1 MLDAVLSFACDLDRG
16 IDRTLIRPAL
26 LTGDKQAHTFRLA
39 VTRSGVNADIAGA
52 GVSAYFVRA
61 DGVTVPITGS
71 VEGSAA
77 LVTLP
82 DGCYRVPGRF
92 QLVVK
97 LSTGSG
103 ISTVFWGDGAVAS
116 SSTDVMLDTE
126 DVIPSLDELLAQIAA
141 TEAAAEHANSAAAS
155 ANTAASGANS
165 AASSAST
172 AAIRANAAAASIE
185 SIGAEATTLAPGSAA
200 TASWSTVDGTKVLT
214 IGVPQGIQGE
224 KGDKGDKGD
233 PGADGSGS
241 VSSVNG
247 VEPVQGNVTLAASD
261 VGALP
266 EDGTAADAGMLGG
279 KAPEYYIQ
287 PRNLLDNSDFA
298 HPVNSQGKSSYT
310 ANGYTIDRWMI
321 YSGSGNQAMSLQDGI
336 LYFKGYLYQY
346 VPVSDDVT
354 CTFAAKFSDG
364 YILCVSGT
372 ASQVQSADLGNA
384 HITFYHQ
391 SEMPYPQVTIST
403 VDETQPIGLIWA
415 ALYEGSYTA
424 DTLPPYV
431 PKGIKVEMLNC
442 GVPMHPRNLLDN
454 SYWGKSSE
462 IVNQRGATSY
472 SGGGTAYSI
481 DRWRLWTTATTLTIN
496 EGYIANTESFMV
508 QNLEN
513 VDTSKTYT
521 LAGCTADGVIHT
533 LQGKFD
539 GNDYINDY
547 LRFVGGSLTVGLKP
561 NSWVWAALYE
571 GSYTAD
577 TLPPYVPKG
586 YGAELTE
593 CRRYYRRNEF
603 LNCAKTSG
611 NYFSVSASIEMR
623 VVPTAELLTFA
634 PYGSS
639 TITDMSGGSIAI
651 AQTTAGVQRI
661 TYANLPTCAAHS
673 AGGLAVN
680 LSADL

>member
-1 MLDAVLSFACDLDRG
+1 MLDTVLSFACDLDRG

-92 QLVVK
+92 QIVVK

-172 AAIRANAAAASIE
+172 AASRANAAAASIE

-200 TASWSTVDGTKVLT
+200 TATWSTVDGTKVLT
-214 IGVPQGIQGE
+214 IGVPQGIQGEKGE

-247 VEPVQGNVTLAASD
+247 VAPVQGNVTLAASD

-279 KAPEYYIQ
+279 KAPAYYLQ
-287 PRNLLDNSDFA
+287 PRNLLDNSDFRN
-298 HPVNSQGKSSYT
+298 PVNQRGASSYSS
-310 ANGYTIDRWMI
+310 NVYTIDRW
-321 YSGSGNQAMSLQDGI
+321 ALWWDGI
-336 LYFKGYLYQY
+336 TNGTLSIDDDGITATQYLYQNLDIDQDKDY
-346 VPVSDDVT
+346 
-354 CTFAAKFSDG
+354 TFAVSTANG
-364 YILCVSGT
+364 LRIVSGT
-372 ASQVQSADLGNA
+372 PYNTVTDGVITIKTNNEYVQVNIYNGGKL
-384 HITFYHQ
+384 Y
-391 SEMPYPQVTIST
+391 
-403 VDETQPIGLIWA
+403 WA
-415 ALYEGSYTA
+415 ALYEG
-424 DTLPPYV
+424 V
-431 PKGIKVEMLNC
+431 
-442 GVPMHPRNLLDN
+442 
-454 SYWGKSSE
+454 
-462 IVNQRGATSY
+462 
-472 SGGGTAYSI
+472 
-481 DRWRLWTTATTLTIN
+481 
-496 EGYIANTESFMV
+496 
-508 QNLEN
+508 
-513 VDTSKTYT
+513 
-521 LAGCTADGVIHT
+521 
-533 LQGKFD
+533 
-539 GNDYINDY
+539 
-547 LRFVGGSLTVGLKP
+547 
-561 NSWVWAALYE
+561 
-571 GSYTAD
+571 YTAD

>member
-1 MLDAVLSFACDLDRG
+1 MLDTVLSFACDLDRG

-26 LTGDKQAHTFRLA
+26 LTGDKQAHTFRLT

-172 AAIRANAAAASIE
+172 AASRANAAAASIE

-200 TASWSTVDGTKVLT
+200 TASWSTVDGTKVLRL
-214 IGVPQGIQGE
+214 GVPQGIQGE
-224 KGDKGDKGD
+224 KGDKGDKGE

-462 IVNQRGATSY
+462 IVNQRGQNSY
-472 SGGGTAYSI
+472 STGGTYTI
-481 DRWRLWTTATTLTIN
+481 DRWILRTGATLTVNSGSISVTGKIKQRLLN
-496 EGYIANTESFMV
+496 ASQGCV
-508 QNLEN
+508 
-513 VDTSKTYT
+513 YT
-521 LAGCTADGVIHT
+521 FAVGLADGSVQILTTHGWDNDASCYYT
-533 LQGKFD
+533 EIPD
-539 GNDYINDY
+539 GEYIW
-547 LRFVGGSLTVGLKP
+547 T
-561 NSWVWAALYE
+561 ALYE

-634 PYGSS
+634 PYGST

>member
-92 QLVVK
+92 QIVVK
-97 LSTGSG
+97 LSTSSG

-126 DVIPSLDELLAQIAA
+126 DVIPSLDELLAQIAS

-172 AAIRANAAAASIE
+172 AASRANAAAASIE

-200 TASWSTVDGTKVLT
+200 TATWSTVDGTKVLT

-266 EDGTAADAGMLGG
+266 ADGTAADANMLGG

-287 PRNLLDNSDFA
+287 PHNLLDNSDFRN
-298 HPVNSQGKSSYT
+298 PVNQRGASSYT
-310 ANGYTIDRWMI
+310 GAMYTIDRWRSWD
-321 YSGSGNQAMSLQDGI
+321 SGFSMTI
-336 LYFKGYLYQY
+336 
-346 VPVSDDVT
+346 
-354 CTFAAKFSDG
+354 SDG
-364 YILCVSGT
+364 GIVVSG
-372 ASQVQSADLGNA
+372 GM
-384 HITFYHQ
+384 F
-391 SEMPYPQVTIST
+391 
-403 VDETQPIGLIWA
+403 TQYI
-415 ALYEGSYTA
+415 
-424 DTLPPYV
+424 
-431 PKGIKVEMLNC
+431 
-442 GVPMHPRNLLDN
+442 
-454 SYWGKSSE
+454 GKSLNG
-462 IVNQRGATSY
+462 I
-472 SGGGTAYSI
+472 
-481 DRWRLWTTATTLTIN
+481 
-496 EGYIANTESFMV
+496 
-508 QNLEN
+508 
-513 VDTSKTYT
+513 YT
-521 LAGCTADGVIHT
+521 LAAMTSSGTLYLLTANMNDAMTYEGNLGMGTPSDGDQAVSIGPGT
-533 LQGKFD
+533 
-539 GNDYINDY
+539 YI
-547 LRFVGGSLTVGLKP
+547 
-561 NSWVWAALYE
+561 WVALYE

-586 YGAELTE
+586 YAVELAE
-593 CRRYYRRNEF
+593 CMRYYQRFDASMPSLRNYAICDETF
-603 LNCAKTSG
+603 VSVLLPLYIPMRIAPSYCGDTTGRYVRIVGG
-611 NYFSVSASIEMR
+611 NTMPTTVTYNRCSASAT
-623 VVPTAELLTFA
+623 VVSIILT
-634 PYGSS
+634 PE
-639 TITDMSGGSIAI
+639 TVIA
-651 AQTTAGVQRI
+651 
-661 TYANLPTCAAHS
+661 NS
-673 AGGLAVN
+673 AGWVDSMIFA